1 VIRESNRPAVVNT
14 TANPNSK
21 RQQIIRLLR
30 SKLFTHAE
38 IAKEVGC
45 EISRVKNLLGHAKVL
60 AKACRSGECGDCVRC
75 AAADYTGSAPEVDR
89 QPLQPTDPTPDELE
103 AFYRSHASH
112 RERSVRDGHAN
123 DQPISGIREV
133 STADLF
139 AALSDFEGIPS

>member
-1 VIRESNRPAVVNT
+1 VIRESNRPAIVNT

-38 IAKEVGC
+38 IAQEVGC

-60 AKACRSGECGDCVRC
+60 AQACRSGECGDCVRC
-75 AAADYTGSAPEVDR
+75 AAADYDGPAPEEDR

-103 AFYRSHASH
+103 AFYKSQEGH
-112 RERSVRDGHAN
+112 RDRCNRDGGAN
-123 DQPISGIREV
+123 DTPVSGIREIA
-133 STADLF
+133 TADLF
-139 AALSDFEGIPS
+139 AALNSF